1 MSKKTDEL
9 PVRSTKIERNHLEL
23 ILCGKIL
30 QRLVLLLN
38 NIVVVKKCPEL
49 TKMTKTKKT
58 TRKIYKKIK
67 TKTTKVNCATRKYGE
82 SKGPS
87 HHFISLFGLKSENNV
102 KPPYTGC
109 VWETG
114 KLIHIVLP
122 TIHTVLCIIVLLISI
137 CHFYLFII
145 SDRSVNFFRFIH
157 FIAF

>member
-58 TRKIYKKIK
+58 TRKNFKKLKQQQKKQI
-67 TKTTKVNCATRKYGE
+67 VPRE
-82 SKGPS
+82 STENRRDRHIS
-87 HHFISLFGLKSENNV
+87 FISYLDPKV
-102 KPPYTGC
+102 K
-109 VWETG
+109 
-114 KLIHIVLP
+114 
-122 TIHTVLCIIVLLISI
+122 TVLNLRTQAALT
-137 CHFYLFII
+137 FGK
-145 SDRSVNFFRFIH
+145 RIH
-157 FIAF
+157 

>member
-58 TRKIYKKIK
+58 TRKILKK
-67 TKTTKVNCATRKYGE
+67 
-82 SKGPS
+82 
-87 HHFISLFGLKSENNV
+87 LKQ
-102 KPPYTGC
+102 KQQ
-109 VWETG
+109 
-114 KLIHIVLP
+114 K
-122 TIHTVLCIIVLLISI
+122 
-137 CHFYLFII
+137 
-145 SDRSVNFFRFIH
+145 
-157 FIAF
+157 

>member
-9 PVRSTKIERNHLEL
+9 PVRSTKIERNHLKL

-58 TRKIYKKIK
+58 TRKNLKKLKQQQKKQIVPRESTENRRDRHIISFRMWIQQQKPAYK
-67 TKTTKVNCATRKYGE
+67 
-82 SKGPS
+82 
-87 HHFISLFGLKSENNV
+87 
-102 KPPYTGC
+102 GC
-109 VWETG
+109 V
-114 KLIHIVLP
+114 
-122 TIHTVLCIIVLLISI
+122 CIVLLISI

>member
-9 PVRSTKIERNHLEL
+9 PVRSTKIERNHLKL

-38 NIVVVKKCPEL
+38 NIVIVKKCPEL

-58 TRKIYKKIK
+58 TRKNLKKLKQQQKKQIVPRESTENRRDRHIISFRMWIQQQKPAYK
-67 TKTTKVNCATRKYGE
+67 
-82 SKGPS
+82 
-87 HHFISLFGLKSENNV
+87 
-102 KPPYTGC
+102 GC
-109 VWETG
+109 V
-114 KLIHIVLP
+114 
-122 TIHTVLCIIVLLISI
+122 CIVLLISI
-137 CHFYLFII
+137 CHFYLFIF

>member
-58 TRKIYKKIK
+58 TRKNLKKLKQQQKKQI
-67 TKTTKVNCATRKYGE
+67 VPRE
-82 SKGPS
+82 STENRRDR
-87 HHFISLFGLKSENNV
+87 HIISFRMWIQQQ
-102 KPPYTGC
+102 KPAYTGC
-109 VWETG
+109 VWETA
-114 KLIHIVLP
+114 KLIHIVLI
-122 TIHTVLCIIVLLISI
+122 TYNTLCFLSYSASDLNMP
-137 CHFYLFII
+137 FLF
-145 SDRSVNFFRFIH
+145 VH
-157 FIAF
+157 HL

>member
-58 TRKIYKKIK
+58 TRKNLKKLKQQQKKQI
-67 TKTTKVNCATRKYGE
+67 VPRE
-82 SKGPS
+82 STENRRDR
-87 HHFISLFGLKSENNV
+87 HIISFRMWIQQQ
-102 KPPYTGC
+102 KPAYTGC
-109 VWETG
+109 VWETA
-114 KLIHIVLP
+114 KLIHIVLA
-122 TIHTVLCIIVLLISI
+122 TIHYVFCLIVLLISI